1 MLNINIENEYSRL
14 KTVILGIADNLG
26 NPPSESDAFDPRS
39 LYHIK
44 NNSYPLEKD
53 LKKEVDS
60 FKKKLNN
67 HNVEVL
73 RPNNVDD
80 CNQIFARDLGF
91 VISNMFFLSN
101 IVPNRQDEIEGIKE
115 ILNHL
120 DVGVIKLPEFM
131 HIEGGDVIV
140 HNDKVFIG
148 TYSEEDYPSLITA
161 RTNSKSV
168 DYLKRII
175 NNKEIIPIDIKKSNI
190 NIFENT
196 LHLDCCFQT
205 ISKDKAIICPDG
217 FKKKE
222 DVEYLIKLFGKKNI
236 FLASPEETF
245 MLTSNV
251 LVISPEIIVSHSKFK
266 RLNKWLEEKG
276 VLVEKVD
283 YSNVSK
289 MSGLFRCSTLPLTR
303 EL

>member
-26 NPPSESDAFDPRS
+26 NPPSVSDAFDPRS

-44 NNSYPLEKD
+44 NNSYPLEED
-53 LKKEVDS
+53 LKKEVES
-60 FKKKLNN
+60 FKKKLTK

-73 RPNNVDD
+73 RPNNLND

-91 VISNMFFLSN
+91 VISNMFFMSN

-115 ILNHL
+115 ILNDL
-120 DVGVIKLPEFM
+120 NVGVIKLPEFM
-131 HIEGGDVIV
+131 HIEGGDMIV

-148 TYSEEDYPSLITA
+148 TYSEEYYPSLITA
-161 RTNSKSV
+161 RTNNESV

-175 NNKEIIPIDIKKSNI
+175 NNKEIIPIDIKKSNT

-205 ISKDKAIICPDG
+205 ISKDKAIVCPDG
-217 FKKKE
+217 FKRRE
-222 DVEYLIKLFGKKNI
+222 DVEYLIKLFGKKNV

-251 LVISPEIIVSHSKFK
+251 LVISPEIIVTHSKFK

-276 VLVEKVD
+276 VKVEKLD

-289 MSGLFRCSTLPLTR
+289 MSGLFRCSTLPLER

>member
-26 NPPSESDAFDPRS
+26 SPPSESDAFDPRS

-44 NNSYPLEKD
+44 NNSYPLEED
-53 LKKEVDS
+53 LKNEVES
-60 FKKKLNN
+60 FKKKLIK

-73 RPNNVDD
+73 RPNNVSD

-120 DVGVIKLPEFM
+120 NVGVIKLPEFM
-131 HIEGGDVIV
+131 HVEGGDIIV

-161 RTNSKSV
+161 RTNNESI

-175 NNKEIIPIDIKKSNI
+175 NNKEIIPIDIKKSNT

-205 ISKDKAIICPDG
+205 ISKDKAIVCPDG
-217 FKKKE
+217 FKKKD

>member
-1 MLNINIENEYSRL
+1 MQKLFLIIGAIFILVGIFFPILKKHNASQEDLSNTLDFFSRHPKLLDSLLNAIKKDLEETYKMLPHEDETDTKTLNNSEIINIL
-14 KTVILGIADNLG
+14 KQCPFYDYNPNDN
-26 NPPSESDAFDPRS
+26 
-39 LYHIK
+39 
-44 NNSYPLEKD
+44 
-53 LKKEVDS
+53 
-60 FKKKLNN
+60 
-67 HNVEVL
+67 
-73 RPNNVDD
+73 
-80 CNQIFARDLGF
+80 
-91 VISNMFFLSN
+91 
-101 IVPNRQDEIEGIKE
+101 
-115 ILNHL
+115 
-120 DVGVIKLPEFM
+120 
-131 HIEGGDVIV
+131 
-140 HNDKVFIG
+140 
-148 TYSEEDYPSLITA
+148 
-161 RTNSKSV
+161 
-168 DYLKRII
+168 
-175 NNKEIIPIDIKKSNI
+175 KKSNI

-217 FKKKE
+217 FRKKE

>member
-44 NNSYPLEKD
+44 NNSYPLEED
-53 LKKEVDS
+53 LKKEVES
-60 FKKKLNN
+60 FKKKLTK

-73 RPNNVDD
+73 RPNNVND

-91 VISNMFFLSN
+91 VVSNMFFLSN

-120 DVGVIKLPEFM
+120 NVGVIKLPEFM
-131 HIEGGDVIV
+131 HIEGGDIIV

-161 RTNSKSV
+161 RTNNESI

-175 NNKEIIPIDIKKSNI
+175 TVSY
-190 NIFENT
+190 T
-196 LHLDCCFQT
+196 HLR
-205 ISKDKAIICPDG
+205 AH
-217 FKKKE
+217 
-222 DVEYLIKLFGKKNI
+222 
-236 FLASPEETF
+236 ET
-245 MLTSNV
+245 
-251 LVISPEIIVSHSKFK
+251 
-266 RLNKWLEEKG
+266 
-276 VLVEKVD
+276 
-283 YSNVSK
+283 
-289 MSGLFRCSTLPLTR
+289 
-303 EL
+303 

>member
-26 NPPSESDAFDPRS
+26 NPPSEPDAFDPRS

-44 NNSYPLEKD
+44 NNSYPFEKD
-53 LKKEVDS
+53 LKKEVES
-60 FKKKLNN
+60 FKKKLTK

-73 RPNNVDD
+73 RPNNVND

-101 IVPNRQDEIEGIKE
+101 IVPNRQDEIQGIKE
-115 ILNHL
+115 ILNDL
-120 DVGVIKLPEFM
+120 NVGVVKLPEFM
-131 HIEGGDVIV
+131 HIEGGDIIV

-161 RTNSKSV
+161 RTNNESI

-175 NNKEIIPIDIKKSNI
+175 NNKEIIPIDIRKSNI

-205 ISKDKAIICPDG
+205 ISKDKAIVCPDG

-236 FLASPEETF
+236 FLASLEETF

-283 YSNVSK
+283 YSNISK

>member
-26 NPPSESDAFDPRS
+26 NPPSVSDAFDPRS

-60 FKKKLNN
+60 FKKKLIK

-131 HIEGGDVIV
+131 HIEGGDIIV

-161 RTNSKSV
+161 RTNNKSI

-251 LVISPEIIVSHSKFK
+251 FVISPEIIVSHSKFK

>member
-26 NPPSESDAFDPRS
+26 NSPSELDTFDPRS

-44 NNSYPLEKD
+44 NKSYPLEKD

-60 FKKKLNN
+60 FKKKLTK

-73 RPNNVDD
+73 RPNNIDE

-101 IVPNRQDEIEGIKE
+101 IVPNRQDEIEGMKE

-161 RTNSKSV
+161 RTNNKSI

-236 FLASPEETF
+236 FLANPEEAF
-245 MLTSNV
+245 RLTSNV

-303 EL
+303 EI

>member
-1 MLNINIENEYSRL
+1 MLRPDNINN
-14 KTVILGIADNLG
+14 
-26 NPPSESDAFDPRS
+26 
-39 LYHIK
+39 
-44 NNSYPLEKD
+44 
-53 LKKEVDS
+53 
-60 FKKKLNN
+60 
-67 HNVEVL
+67 
-73 RPNNVDD
+73 

-120 DVGVIKLPEFM
+120 NVGVIKLPEFM
-131 HIEGGDVIV
+131 HIEGGDIIV
-140 HNDKVFIG
+140 HNDKIFIG
-148 TYSEEDYPSLITA
+148 TYSEEDYSSLITA
-161 RTNSKSV
+161 RTNNESI

-175 NNKEIIPIDIKKSNI
+175 NNKEIIPIDIKKSNT

-205 ISKDKAIICPDG
+205 ISRDKAIVCPDG

-236 FLASPEETF
+236 FLTSPEETF

-303 EL
+303 EI